1 MVVSVIKPEEIKY
14 NENRSIDNEDIDYS
28 TLVYESELH
37 DEEIEFV
44 LGKEKHTYANKDITY
59 FSIYLIINDTPV
71 LRIGIFEI
79 DLSLIHI

>member
-59 FSIYLIINDTPV
+59 FSIYLIHKNLKLFFFHPI
-71 LRIGIFEI
+71 
-79 DLSLIHI
+79 LSTFS